1 MPVLTSD
8 LGQEDK
14 TSALGEQQYIVIEK
28 QYTNKDGKIPGNMT
42 TKEIK
47 TFDSVA
53 FFRAIKEKMAKMMEG
68 MTLAEKKEFMQ
79 KIRDGK
85 IKPV

>member
-1 MPVLTSD
+1 M
-8 LGQEDK
+8 
-14 TSALGEQQYIVIEK
+14 I
-28 QYTNKDGKIPGNMT
+28 

-68 MTLAEKKEFMQ
+68 MTLSEKKEFM
-79 KIRDGK
+79 KNIREGK
-85 IKPV
+85 IKVV

>member
-1 MPVLTSD
+1 M
-8 LGQEDK
+8 K
-14 TSALGEQQYIVIEK
+14 
-28 QYTNKDGKIPGNMT
+28 

-68 MTLAEKKEFMQ
+68 MTLAQKKEFMQ
-79 KIRDGK
+79 QIREGK
-85 IKPV
+85 IKVT

>member
-1 MPVLTSD
+1 
-8 LGQEDK
+8 
-14 TSALGEQQYIVIEK
+14 
-28 QYTNKDGKIPGNMT
+28 MT

-68 MTLAEKKEFMQ
+68 MTLSEKKEFM
-79 KIRDGK
+79 KNIREGK
-85 IKPV
+85 IKVV